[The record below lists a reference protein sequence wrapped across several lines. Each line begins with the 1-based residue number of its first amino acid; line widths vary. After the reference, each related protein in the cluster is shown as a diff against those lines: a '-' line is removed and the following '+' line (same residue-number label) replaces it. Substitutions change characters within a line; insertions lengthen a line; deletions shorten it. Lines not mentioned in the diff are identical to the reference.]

1 MPPWLTAKV
10 ESRLA
15 ELAFAAGLDPALLA
29 DKPIIMTTLTEPEED
44 TKEAVDVWERTCD
57 KCGRSGQY
65 RKATLVARYGADA
78 RLPDVRQQIAACDR
92 RSMLDQCGVKF
103 VELTPQP
110 LRFQSRS

>member
-1 MPPWLTAKV
+1 VETVADVHPMPPWLTAKV

-57 KCGRSGQY
+57 KCGRYIPENGEEMFYTGQIMQELLG
-65 RKATLVARYGADA
+65 RPVLIMFGV
-78 RLPDVRQQIAACDR
+78 CDR
-92 RSMLDQCGVKF
+92 CRIEDTGDV
-103 VELTPQP
+103 
-110 LRFQSRS
+110 